1 MKRMRIGVFADTHV
15 GRCIPRAVGEL
26 RRRAYRHAFTQAVNI
41 FIKEGVDCLIHGGDM
56 FEKRSMTP
64 EESVFVKDE
73 LQRLADSVYDVYCKH
88 VTMFAI
94 RGNHD
99 GTPENNALDYIKH
112 PLAEYLKIIGDEAL
126 QGKDEAEFRNGL
138 LLIGVSYHPYISR
151 KFEEIKARIKRDF
164 EHGSELKILLIHNFI
179 KGHHQ
184 IPPGVPLH
192 NCLDIRDLKDLK
204 VDLIIAGHHH
214 DRKES
219 RMGDGTVLLTPGAT
233 EAIDL
238 SDEGSHGVYIL
249 EGKNSARFVPVKPLH
264 EIRNIRVDSR
274 ENARPAKWFVDRATE
289 MVDTHAY
296 NVRARDTK
304 AVLRVLLLGSTDE
317 DPFEIERLLASRLGK
332 MKGSLSMILHTELVN
347 RVEDMRQ
354 RSVPLTAS
362 RAGVTSEIL
371 TLPGNMSQ
379 EATKIV
385 EEVGMALDERASQ
398 TTGLLT
404 TSDRLPFVNRWISI
418 LEKAE
423 ATG

>member
-1 MKRMRIGVFADTHV
+1 MKRMKIGVFADTHV

-41 FIKEGVDCLIHGGDM
+41 FIKEGVDCLIHAGDM

-73 LQRLADSVYDVYCKH
+73 LQRLADSVYDVHCKH

-126 QGKDEAEFRNGL
+126 QGKDEAEVRNGL

-151 KFEEIKARIKRDF
+151 KFEEIKSRIKRGF
-164 EHGSELKILLIHNFI
+164 EHESELKILLIHNFI

-192 NCLDIRDLKDLK
+192 NCLDVGDLKDLK

-214 DRKES
+214 NRKES
-219 RMGDGTVLLTPGAT
+219 EIGDRTALLTPGAT

-249 EGKNSARFVPVKPLH
+249 EGKSSARFVPIKPLH
-264 EIRNIRVDSR
+264 EIHNIRVDSR
-274 ENARPAKWFVDRATE
+274 ETTRPAEWFVDKATE
-289 MVDTHAY
+289 EVGDHASSAQ
-296 NVRARDTK
+296 ARDTE
-304 AVLRVLLLGSTDE
+304 AVLRILLLGLTDE
-317 DPFEIERLLASRLGK
+317 DPYEIERSLASRLGK
-332 MKGSLSMILHTELVN
+332 MKGSLSKILHMELVN
-347 RVEDMRQ
+347 RVEDVRQ
-354 RSVPLTAS
+354 QAVTMIAS

-371 TLPGNMSQ
+371 TLLGNMSQ

-385 EEVGMALDERASQ
+385 EEVSMALDERASQ

-404 TSDRLPFVNRWISI
+404 ASDRLPFVKRWIDI
-418 LEKAE
+418 LEMVE
-423 ATG
+423 PRS

>member
-1 MKRMRIGVFADTHV
+1 MKQMKIGVFADTHV

-41 FIKEGVDCLIHGGDM
+41 FIKEGVDCLIHAGDM

-73 LQRLADSVYDVYCKH
+73 LQRLADSAYDVHCKH

-126 QGKDEAEFRNGL
+126 QGKDEAEVRNGL

-151 KFEEIKARIKRDF
+151 KFEEIKPSIKRAF
-164 EHGSELKILLIHNFI
+164 EHESRLKILLVHNFI
-179 KGHHQ
+179 SGHHQ
-184 IPPGVPLH
+184 IPPGVPVH
-192 NCLDIRDLKDLK
+192 NCLDVGDLKDLK
-204 VDLIIAGHHH
+204 ADLIIAGHHH
-214 DRKES
+214 NRKES
-219 RMGDGTVLLTPGAT
+219 EIGDRTVLLTPGAT

-238 SDEGSHGVYIL
+238 SDEGSYGVYIL
-249 EGKNSARFVPVKPLH
+249 EGKNSTRFVSMKPLH
-264 EIRNIRVDSR
+264 EIHNIKVDSQQTT
-274 ENARPAKWFVDRATE
+274 RPSEWFVDKAAE
-289 MVDTHAY
+289 EVSVYASS
-296 NVRARDTK
+296 VQARDK
-304 AVLRVLLLGSTDE
+304 EAILRVLLLGLTDG
-317 DPFEIERLLASRLGK
+317 DPYEIERSLAPRLGK
-332 MKGSLSMILHTELVN
+332 MKGSLSKILHTEVVN
-347 RVEDMRQ
+347 RVEDIRQ
-354 RSVPLTAS
+354 QAIPITAS

-371 TLPGNMSQ
+371 TLLGNMSQ
-379 EATKIV
+379 DAAKIV
-385 EEVGMALDERASQ
+385 EEVSMALDERASQ

-404 TSDRLPFVNRWISI
+404 ASDRLPFVNRWINI
-418 LEKAE
+418 LEKVE